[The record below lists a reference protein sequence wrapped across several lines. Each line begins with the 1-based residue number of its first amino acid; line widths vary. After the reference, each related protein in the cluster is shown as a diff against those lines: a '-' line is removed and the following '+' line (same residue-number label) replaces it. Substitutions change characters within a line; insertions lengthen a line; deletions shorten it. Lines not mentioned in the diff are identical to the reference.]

1 MGHREEERVVL
12 VGTDQRITSGPAAKT
27 AAFKGRIHGC
37 TRTLRSN
44 VRFLLHRGR
53 RPYMAHGR
61 PHPHQP
67 AGPVSGVKPAMP
79 SLCHLPCKVQGRRH
93 GLEHDPEQSDDAS
106 ADLALRLPHAHGPAG
121 PRVRAARQDHP
132 RDIALR
138 NPGGRVSAPRPSDQ
152 SQPLARH
159 VLRLGVGAE
168 PLREHRKPVAAD
180 ARTLPAS
187 CTCRQ

>member
-61 PHPHQP
+61 H
-67 AGPVSGVKPAMP
+67 AGRWAT
-79 SLCHLPCKVQGRRH
+79 
-93 GLEHDPEQSDDAS
+93 
-106 ADLALRLPHAHGPAG
+106 GPLTEVNPPPKATPRAG
-121 PRVRAARQDHP
+121 YVEGRAA
-132 RDIALR
+132 LC
-138 NPGGRVSAPRPSDQ
+138 
-152 SQPLARH
+152 
-159 VLRLGVGAE
+159 AE
-168 PLREHRKPVAAD
+168 SK
-180 ARTLPAS
+180 
-187 CTCRQ
+187 